1 MKTFCTLLF
10 FFIASISS
18 FSGDIPELRFQEFPG
33 KGQLSSQFTTSI
45 VQDQKGYIW
54 IGTVDGLNKYDG
66 HEIKT
71 YRNHQ
76 KRYSGLVNNNIQTLY
91 NDSQNRLWI
100 GTIWGLSRYHPDRDT
115 FETLSFSDN
124 PAGIEN
130 TNIYQIH
137 ESDDGTFYVAAGSS
151 IYTYSEKKKKFSKLL
166 TLQGGDIISFHLCR
180 DGTLWTG
187 QDSGSGLKRFLPGEY
202 NQSRLPQWLR
212 KKKPGWFDDNSITDM
227 LHEDSVFWIGT
238 RGGGLIKID
247 QENKKLK
254 KYLKGEDESFIVN
267 LYKDREGNIWSCDY
281 TGLKIYNEEEDY
293 FHGYH
298 PNPEEKHSIQQNPN
312 GILQDHQENY
322 WVTYSEKGF
331 GFSPIERGFHLYDDS
346 PDASWPLFDANTMAI
361 TEDHRGHLWTGGF
374 NGGITVFHWEQDS
387 VTTFEHDPDDPHSVG
402 KGTIFD
408 IYSDSNGTMWVGSY
422 RSGLQKY
429 DPGKNQFISFK
440 HDPEN
445 ETSINGNDVRSIVE
459 DSVGNLWIAVHGEGV
474 DYFDKKSETF
484 RHLTPDNSN
493 LSIEWI
499 NEVFVDSKNTLWVG
513 TSYGL
518 NKLEAGRDS
527 IEVFITQ
534 DKDTPGTL
542 SSNNITSIHET
553 PDETIWVGTTSGLHR
568 YLPESN
574 TFEFHSEEFNNQY
587 ICSIEHDA
595 NGQIWVSTH
604 GGITHFNPR
613 TKKVFNFDKRDGL
626 QSNDFNTRSSYFDGH
641 QHLFFGGPGGVNA
654 FDPDE
659 INYNLEPPRVVFT
672 EFRLLNE
679 PVQRYGE
686 DQPLDKHISVA
697 DEIKLEYDN
706 NFFTIEYAALN
717 YLNPEK
723 NEYAYRM
730 EGIEDHWNQAGNKR
744 EATYTNLDPG
754 TYTFRVK
761 AANNDGIWNE
771 KGTSIRVVV
780 QPPWY
785 MTTWFKILAVVLAI
799 VLVYLTIMF
808 RTSILRRQKAAL
820 TELVNQRTRSLHEKN
835 HMLQKRTLEL
845 NQFNQQLEEQKETIE
860 EQAEEL
866 QHQAHELKK
875 SNKELQKLNSTKDR
889 LFSIIAHD
897 VRGPFNTIIGF
908 SSLLQEMASDQNNP
922 MIEEYSGYIFESSN
936 QVLALLENLL
946 YWARSQTNEI
956 TFNPSKTS
964 LKNICEENIKLL
976 YDTALRKDI
985 RIDTSN
991 IDYQIELEADED
1003 MLRTVVRN
1011 FLSNA
1016 IKFTPENGKVSII
1029 SEVVEDQKIK
1039 LLVTDT
1045 GKGMSPKEVE
1055 QIKRIGQLN
1064 TKPGTEGE
1072 KGSGLGLAISKE
1084 FIDRHGGEM
1093 VVDSSPGEGSTFG
1106 FIISLKQETKNTS
1119 NQ

>member
-1 MKTFCTLLF
+1 M
-10 FFIASISS
+10 
-18 FSGDIPELRFQEFPG
+18 
-33 KGQLSSQFTTSI
+33 SSQFTTSI
-45 VQDQKGYIW
+45 VQDQEGYIW
-54 IGTVDGLNKYDG
+54 IGTVDGLNRYDG

-91 NDSQNRLWI
+91 NDSKNRLWI
-100 GTIWGLSRYHPDRDT
+100 GTVWGLSIYHPDHDT
-115 FETLSFSDN
+115 FEPLSSSDN

-151 IYTYSEKKKKFSKLL
+151 IYTYSEKKNQFSKLL
-166 TLQGGDIISFHLCR
+166 TLDGGDIISFHLCR

-187 QDSGSGLKRFLPGEY
+187 QDSGNGLKYFLPGEY

-212 KKKPGWFDDNSITDM
+212 KKKPEWFDENSITDI
-227 LHEDSVFWIGT
+227 LHKDSVLWIGT

-254 KYLKGEDESFIVN
+254 KYLKGEDESYIVN
-267 LYKDREGNIWSCDY
+267 LYEDHKGNIWSCDY
-281 TGLKIYNEEEDY
+281 TGLKIYNKEEDY
-293 FHGYH
+293 FHGYY
-298 PNPEEKHSIQQNPN
+298 PNPEDKHSIQQNPN

-322 WVTYSEKGF
+322 WVIYSEKGF
-331 GFSPIERGFHLYDDS
+331 DFSPIERGFHLYDDS

-542 SSNNITSIHET
+542 SSNNITRIHET
-553 PDETIWVGTTSGLHR
+553 PDETIWIGTTSGLHR
-568 YLPESN
+568 YLPKSN

-595 NGQIWVSTH
+595 NGHLWVSTH
-604 GGITHFNPR
+604 GGITHFNPS

-626 QSNDFNTRSSYFDGH
+626 QANDFNTRSSYFDGH
-641 QHLFFGGPGGVNA
+641 QYLFFGGPGGVNA

-679 PVQRYGE
+679 PVQKYGE
-686 DQPLDKHISVA
+686 DQPLEKHISVA
-697 DEIKLEYDN
+697 DEITLEYDN

-922 MIEEYSGYIFESSN
+922 IIEEYSGYIYESSN

-1029 SEVVEDQKIK
+1029 SEVVENHKIK

-1045 GKGMSPKEVE
+1045 GKGMSPDEVE
-1055 QIKRIGQLN
+1055 QIKRTGQLN

-1093 VVDSSPGEGSTFG
+1093 VVHSPPGEGSTFG